1 MTRLRYVWVRTLAL
15 GLILGLAACGTPGGS
30 ADPLTSDE
38 ALRGMDALAN
48 DVEFELSRLEND
60 ADLAAVAGFFG
71 STVTVAQAGVLAP
84 AGILAPAQ
92 LDGGT
97 ELPRGVVQWTA
108 ESGYAP
114 VDGAAPPAPYDYQ
127 VLGNPADAT
136 AELRVDWDAGAP
148 TEEVT
153 IGDATVE
160 LPVDAA
166 AVVLVGGDPVADA
179 TFVADWATVAET
191 RCGATE
197 PSLTA
202 TALEFDVTIGSHVLA
217 IDAATT
223 GSGTTLTV
231 EVGVGVLG
239 ADLTLTLDEQVR
251 ILATPCPGELPLGGA
266 IGTPSS
272 ATLDAGVRS
281 PDHDATL
288 GVDVT
293 GATWESTGGFAS
305 LTVFDLAGSLAIDGS
320 EAVGIDGTF
329 DAEATPPFRAFVR
342 FDDRTMTVEEI
353 VEELFGTAP

>member
-1 MTRLRYVWVRTLAL
+1 MTRLRYVLVRALAL
-15 GLILGLAACGTPGGS
+15 GLLLGLAACGTPGGS

-38 ALRGMDALAN
+38 ALRSMDALAN
-48 DVEFELSRLEND
+48 DVEFELSRLEGD
-60 ADLAAVAGFFG
+60 AELAAVAGFFG
-71 STVTVAQAGVLAP
+71 STVTVAP
-84 AGILAPAQ
+84 AGALAPAQ
-92 LDGGT
+92 LDGGAG
-97 ELPRGVVQWTA
+97 LPRGVMEWV
-108 ESGYAP
+108 EGEGYVP
-114 VDGAAPPAPYDYQ
+114 VDGATPPAPYDYQ
-127 VLGNPADAT
+127 VLGNPSDAT
-136 AELRVDWDAGAP
+136 AELRIDWDAGAA

-153 IGDATVE
+153 VGDATVE

-166 AVVLVGGDPVADA
+166 AVVLVGGEAVADA
-179 TFVADWATVAET
+179 TFVADWTTVPET

-202 TALEFDVTIGSHVLA
+202 TALELDVTVGSHTLTV
-217 IDAATT
+217 DAATT

-266 IGTPSS
+266 VGTPSS
-272 ATLDAGVRS
+272 ATLAAGVRS

-288 GVDVT
+288 DVGVT
-293 GATWESTGGFAS
+293 GATWETTDGFAS
-305 LTVFDLAGSLAIDGS
+305 LTAFDLAGSLAIDGS

-329 DAEATPPFRAFVR
+329 DADATPPFTAFVR
-342 FDDRTMTVEEI
+342 FDDRTMTIEQI